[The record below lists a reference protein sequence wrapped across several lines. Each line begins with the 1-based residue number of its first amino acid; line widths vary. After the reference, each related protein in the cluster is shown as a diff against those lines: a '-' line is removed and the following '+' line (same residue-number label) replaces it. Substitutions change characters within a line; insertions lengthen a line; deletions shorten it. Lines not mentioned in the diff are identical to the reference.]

1 MDDAELIRETAARFP
16 ELDPATLIF
25 NPIVRGG
32 SERSF
37 YRLGDGK
44 GWAAILIHYGPDKK
58 ENGYYAPIARF
69 LAELGVRVPRVLADD
84 PALRLTWME
93 DLGGSDLHALAAS
106 PWPERSAA
114 YRSVLENVFLL
125 HQRGP
130 SHLEGKPIP
139 LMDGFSKGVYE
150 WEHHY
155 FREQFLEGVC
165 GFALEG
171 NEDALLR
178 ADLQV
183 LTDRLKNTP
192 RALVHRDFQSQNI
205 MMVGGRAYLIDFQG
219 MREGSAFYDL
229 GSLLYDPYVP
239 FSAGQRLE
247 LLRFYYDLETN
258 PPLPWDKFQIR
269 FHEGAAQRLM
279 QALGAYG
286 FLGLKRGKEVF
297 LGHIPAGLANLR
309 EAARAAGTLGSLEK
323 LAARCEEKTRDLPCL
338 VAVAG

>member
-1 MDDAELIRETAARFP
+1 MDDAGLIRETRARFP
-16 ELDPATLIF
+16 DLDPASLVF

-37 YRLGDGK
+37 YRLSDGR
-44 GWAAILIHYGPDKK
+44 GWAAILIQYGPDKK

-69 LAELGVRVPRVLADD
+69 LAGLGVRVPRVLADE

-93 DLGGSDLHALAAS
+93 DLGGSDLHALASSA
-106 PWPERSAA
+106 WPERAAA
-114 YRSVLENVFLL
+114 YRSVLENIFLL

-130 SHLEGKPIP
+130 SHLEANPMP

-150 WEHHY
+150 WEHNY
-155 FREQFLEGVC
+155 FREQFLGGVC
-165 GFALEG
+165 GFVPEG
-171 NEDALLR
+171 NEDAFLR

-183 LTDRLKNTP
+183 LIDRLKQTP

-205 MMVGGRAYLIDFQG
+205 MMVEGRAYLIDFQG

-239 FSAGQRLE
+239 FAAEERLE
-247 LLRFYYDLETN
+247 LLRFYYDLETK
-258 PPLPWDKFQIR
+258 PSLSWDKFQVR

-309 EAARAAGTLGSLEK
+309 EAAKAAGTLKSLEN

-338 VAVAG
+338 AAVAG